1 MPNAVAELFISLG
14 VDATDVN
21 EQFAKTEK
29 DMTNLGDRAQKLGDS
44 LRTGLTHEF
53 GNLVKAAFPF
63 ASVTASIIALTK
75 AQQNLYNVEK
85 ASREIGIPTEEY
97 AAWGR
102 AAESLGY
109 SAQDAQSS
117 IASLQSS
124 LQEAALTGRSQ
135 AAGVMTYLG
144 VSLFKANGQI
154 KTAGETLKD
163 LSNVFSKMP
172 IEKARIYGQM
182 MGISPATIALLREGK
197 ELTKELADALHEGPT
212 SEQIKK
218 AWELQKSWNKLTQAG
233 GDLTRELLHSLA
245 PAFQIMTS
253 ALEHLSK
260 SVSDNPFYVKLAT
273 SVIVVGSL
281 AIGIQKAGM
290 AFMFLGTAAA
300 NALGP
305 ILMLARANPVI
316 AGLIFGL
323 AGLIDIFNLVR
334 GERSFIGS
342 FLDSIGVKSENLRAI
357 FNALGETIRV
367 ILKPFGW
374 LIDYIGYL
382 LNIKPIDLINERDG
396 KGKPGEGDPGERDD
410 NAYSLIQRDRQGSPI
425 ARAINYQHDIKSVQ
439 RESMLP
445 PSVVNNRNSNRNSH
459 TEVHNNVTV
468 NAPGGEPKAVT
479 KATMTG
485 IKSGFQG
492 FNGDLIA
499 FRESGFESK

>member
-197 ELTKELADALHEGPT
+197 ELTKELADALEKGPT
-212 SEQIKK
+212 AEQAKK
-218 AWELQKSWNKLTQAG
+218 AWELQKSWNKVTQSG
-233 GDLTRELLHSLA
+233 GDLAREILVDLA
-245 PAFQIMTS
+245 PALLKL
-253 ALEHLSK
+253 LEVAK
-260 SVSDNPFYVKLAT
+260 AVSGFFADHSELVLYGGAVLLLTRNISKLAT
-273 SVIVVGSL
+273 VFQL
-281 AIGIQKAGM
+281 AGM
-290 AFMFLGTAAA
+290 AGAKAFMLIGTAMKAHPILLIISAILSALYSLGAWFNGEASVIGSILERMGLRVDTLREKLKFLGDF
-300 NALGP
+300 LKGLLSP
-305 ILMLARANPVI
+305 FI
-316 AGLIFGL
+316 AIFS
-323 AGLIDIFNLVR
+323 A
-334 GERSFIGS
+334 IGS
-342 FLDSIGVKSENLRAI
+342 LMSE
-357 FNALGETIRV
+357 ALEPPPPPR
-367 ILKPFGW
+367 P
-374 LIDYIGYL
+374 
-382 LNIKPIDLINERDG
+382 